1 MCREVAGAELTA
13 EVTFA
18 DYGYN
23 AGVHGFLILSITYR
37 GGTGL
42 KAELKKASVNQI
54 IKGYDIFVKGED
66 ALYVGLVL
74 KGRIKVHTEGINLEI
89 GSGHFLGICDLPDSV
104 YQVTYT
110 AVTNSA
116 IYIFEVKENMEDT
129 LDSILS
135 ANKEY
140 GALMVSAMNKYIR
153 SLGDIYQ
160 SMEEQAEKTFLRIGE
175 ICQSYHNLCK
185 QHGTEMMTIDT
196 DGKLLSDIH
205 QHAVNTEQIAYYQA
219 CAVVKPE
226 IQKAFYGSSESI
238 VRYHLAEQIAL
249 TQRLLEQCGEAAKYL
264 QGLMQPLM
272 LSPRNLFQASMKLTN
287 SLQNMDI
294 SDKESMKLFDQII
307 DQINEVEAVLFDKA
321 SVDMQIDHEA
331 MEEQYFSLLSH
342 GSAAAG
348 PSVSM
353 EEFALVEH
361 DFVAIE
367 ELDGA
372 MDQILAEAGLDAD
385 KEQEFRDL
393 IGRFE
398 NMPDKSSTSDEDRS
412 LRRGIMKIFYEMYEK
427 VFIHDFERTGET
439 PIVIDLFLR
448 YGYLSETLLSEE
460 MREELLCF
468 DRDVQNQGA
477 CQVYDMKEW
486 LTEILQGKK
495 EPSKNDFDQ
504 DYQEYLREQ
513 KKSGAI
519 SADEMKNM
527 ERDLKAKLHYEIQ
540 NMFRS
545 NQRLLSGQTA
555 IFVPFLYTEG
565 CLSSL
570 SRSYLSKDKVT
581 SCIRKLCQIDY
592 SVFYREI
599 LYVEGEWNNKKEY
612 IMEEV
617 FPDVIVMPGCGSKG
631 LMWQELSGRRRNS
644 KGRFLLPLFFEGE
657 LETVMITLFG
667 RFRWELCR
675 TMQGGAW
682 NNIQIKSLT
691 SEYSDF
697 IQFYRKNRELSDA
710 RKEKLKLQIQKSRN
724 NTREVFVLDYLNW
737 IRHESKGGMLLSKPV
752 REIMATYCP
761 FSKEIRES
769 IADQPLFKDAMAR
782 YQRENGKKQREYELK
797 FRVWEKDGIQ
807 VPEEIMETQRF
818 YQDM

>member
-1 MCREVAGAELTA
+1 M
-13 EVTFA
+13 
-18 DYGYN
+18 
-23 AGVHGFLILSITYR
+23 
-37 GGTGL
+37 

-74 KGRIKVHTEGINLEI
+74 KGRIKVHTEGVNLEI
-89 GSGHFLGICDLPDSV
+89 GSGHFLGICDLPDSF
-104 YQVTYT
+104 YHVTYT
-110 AVTNSA
+110 ATMNSA
-116 IYIFEVKENMEDT
+116 IYIFEVKENLEDT

-153 SLGDIYQ
+153 GLGEIYQ
-160 SMEEQAEKTFLRIGE
+160 SMEEQAEGTFLRIGE
-175 ICQSYHNLCK
+175 ICQTYHNLCK
-185 QHGTEMMTIDT
+185 QHGTEQMTIDT

-205 QHAVNTEQIAYYQA
+205 QHVVNTQQIAYYQA
-219 CAVVKPE
+219 CAGVKPE
-226 IQKAFYGSSESI
+226 VQKAFYGSSEAI
-238 VRYHLAEQIAL
+238 IRYHLAEQIEL
-249 TQRLLEQCGEAAKYL
+249 TRMLLEQCGEAANYL

-272 LSPRNLFQASMKLTN
+272 LSSKNLYQASMNLTN

-294 SDKESMKLFDQII
+294 NDKDSMKLLDQII
-307 DQINEVEAVLFDKA
+307 DQINGVETVLYDKA
-321 SVDMQIDHEA
+321 SVDMQIDHET
-331 MEEQYFSLLSH
+331 MEEQYFALLSH
-342 GSAAAG
+342 GSTTAG

-353 EEFALVEH
+353 EEFALVEDH
-361 DFVAIE
+361 FVAIE

-372 MDQILAEAGLDAD
+372 MDKILAEAELDVD

-393 IGRFE
+393 IRRFE
-398 NMPDKSSTSDEDRS
+398 DMPDKSSTADEDRG
-412 LRRGIMKIFYEMYEK
+412 LRRGIMKIYYDLYERVFLRDYER
-427 VFIHDFERTGET
+427 EGET
-439 PIVIDLFLR
+439 PVVIDLFLR

-460 MREELLCF
+460 MREELLSF
-468 DRDVQNQGA
+468 ERGVPNQGE

-486 LTEILQGKK
+486 LTAIIRGEK

-513 KKSGAI
+513 KKTGAI
-519 SADEMKNM
+519 SADEMKNL
-527 ERDLKAKLHYEIQ
+527 EQDLKAKFHYEIQ

-565 CLSSL
+565 CMSSL

-599 LYVEGEWNNKKEY
+599 LYTEGEWGTKKEH

-631 LMWQELSGRRRNS
+631 LMWQELSGRKRNS
-644 KGRFLLPLFFEGE
+644 KGRFLMPIFFEGE
-657 LETVMITLFG
+657 LDAVMIGLFG

-682 NNIQIKSLT
+682 NNVQIKSLT

-769 IADQPLFKDAMAR
+769 ISDQPLFKDAMAR
-782 YQRENGKKQREYELK
+782 YQRENGKKQKEYDLK
-797 FRVWEKDGIQ
+797 FRVWQKDGVE
-807 VPEEIMETQRF
+807 VPEAILETYRF
-818 YQDM
+818 YKDM

>member
-1 MCREVAGAELTA
+1 MDTTQTCTDFFTVSQGKPSGLL
-13 EVTFA
+13 F
-18 DYGYN
+18 
-23 AGVHGFLILSITYR
+23 ITYR

-74 KGRIKVHTEGINLEI
+74 KGRIKVHAEGINLEI
-89 GSGHFLGICDLPDSV
+89 GSGHFLGICDLPDAS
-104 YQVTYT
+104 YRVTYT
-110 AVTNSA
+110 ATTNSA
-116 IYIFEVKENMEDT
+116 IYIFEAKEDLQDT
-129 LDSILS
+129 LDGILS

-160 SMEEQAEKTFLRIGE
+160 SMEKQAENTFLRIGE
-175 ICQSYHNLCK
+175 LCQSYHNMCK
-185 QHGTEMMTIDT
+185 LHGTEQMVIDT
-196 DGKLLSDIH
+196 DGKLLSDTH
-205 QHAVNTEQIAYYQA
+205 QHVVDTERIAYYQA

-226 IQKAFYGSSESI
+226 VQKAFYGSSEAI
-238 VRYHLAEQIAL
+238 VRYHLAEQITL
-249 TQRLLEQCGEAAKYL
+249 IRMLLEQCTEAAKYL

-272 LSPRNLFQASMKLTN
+272 LSPKNLYQASMNLTN

-294 SDKESMKLFDQII
+294 SDKDSMKLFDQII
-307 DQINEVEAVLFDKA
+307 DQINEVEAVLYDKA
-321 SVDMQIDHEA
+321 SVDMQIDHKT

-342 GSAAAG
+342 GSTTVG
-348 PSVSM
+348 PSVGM
-353 EEFALVEH
+353 EEFALVE
-361 DFVAIE
+361 DNLVSIE
-367 ELDGA
+367 ELDHA
-372 MDQILAEAGLDAD
+372 MNKILAAAGLDAD

-393 IGRFE
+393 IQRFE
-398 NMPDKSSTSDEDRS
+398 DLPDKSSTSDDERT
-412 LRRGIMKIFYEMYEK
+412 LRRSIMKIFYDIYEK
-427 VFIHDFERTGET
+427 VFLSDFESEEDT

-460 MREELLCF
+460 MREELLSF
-468 DRDVQNQGA
+468 DRSGSNQGE

-486 LTEILQGKK
+486 LTSILKGEK

-513 KKSGAI
+513 KKTGAI
-519 SADEMKNM
+519 TADEMKNL
-527 ERDLKAKLHYEIQ
+527 EQDCKAKFHYEIQ

-565 CLSSL
+565 CMSSL
-570 SRSYLSKDKVT
+570 ARSYLSKDKVT

-599 LYVEGEWNNKKEY
+599 LYIEGEWSDKKEH

-631 LMWQELSGRRRNS
+631 LMWQELSGRKRNS
-644 KGRFLLPLFFEGE
+644 KGRFLMPIFFEGE
-657 LETVMITLFG
+657 LEAVMIALFG

-682 NNIQIKSLT
+682 NNVQIKSLT

-697 IQFYRKNRELSDA
+697 IQFYRKNRELSDT

-769 IADQPLFKDAMAR
+769 IADQPLFKEAMAR
-782 YQRENGKKQREYELK
+782 YQRENGKKQKEYDLK
-797 FRVWEKDGIQ
+797 FRVWEKDGVQ
-807 VPEEIMETQRF
+807 VPEEILETHRF
-818 YQDM
+818 YRDM

>member
-1 MCREVAGAELTA
+1 MAV
-13 EVTFA
+13 
-18 DYGYN
+18 Y
-23 AGVHGFLILSITYR
+23 SIWAAACCLRFFIAYR

-74 KGRIKVHTEGINLEI
+74 KGRIKVHAEGINLEI
-89 GSGHFLGICDLPDSV
+89 GSGHFLGICDLQDAS
-104 YQVTYT
+104 YRVTYT
-110 AVTNSA
+110 ATTNSA
-116 IYIFEVKENMEDT
+116 IYIFEAKGDLQDT
-129 LDSILS
+129 LDGILS

-153 SLGDIYQ
+153 SLGDIYK
-160 SMEEQAEKTFLRIGE
+160 SMEKQAESTFLRIGE
-175 ICQSYHNLCK
+175 ICQSYRNMCK
-185 QHGTEMMTIDT
+185 IHGTEQMVIDT
-196 DGKLLSDIH
+196 DGKLLSDAH
-205 QHAVNTEQIAYYQA
+205 QNVVDMERIQYYQA

-226 IQKAFYGSSESI
+226 VQKAFYGSSEAI
-238 VRYHLAEQIAL
+238 VRYHLSEQIAL
-249 TQRLLEQCGEAAKYL
+249 IRMLLEQCQEAAKYL

-272 LSPRNLFQASMKLTN
+272 LSPKNLYQASMNLTN

-294 SDKESMKLFDQII
+294 SDKDSMKLFDQII
-307 DQINEVEAVLFDKA
+307 DQINEVEAVLYDKA
-321 SVDMQIDHEA
+321 SVDMQIDHQA
-331 MEEQYFSLLSH
+331 MEEQYFSLLSR
-342 GSAAAG
+342 GSTDSG
-348 PSVSM
+348 PSVAM
-353 EEFALVEH
+353 EEFALVENN
-361 DFVAIE
+361 FVAIE
-367 ELDGA
+367 ELDNA
-372 MDQILAEAGLDAD
+372 MNKILAEAGLDAD

-393 IGRFE
+393 IRRFE
-398 NMPDKSSTSDEDRS
+398 DLPDKASTSDDERT
-412 LRRGIMKIFYEMYEK
+412 LRRSIMKIYYDLYEK
-427 VFIHDFERTGET
+427 VFLNDYEREGDT

-460 MREELLCF
+460 MREELLSF
-468 DRDVQNQGA
+468 DYHHPNQGE
-477 CQVYDMKEW
+477 CRVYDMKEW
-486 LTEILQGKK
+486 LTAILNGEK

-513 KKSGAI
+513 KKTGAI
-519 SADEMKNM
+519 TADEMKNM
-527 ERDLKAKLHYEIQ
+527 EQDCKAKFHYEIQ

-565 CLSSL
+565 CMSSL

-599 LYVEGEWNNKKEY
+599 LYIEGQWSDKKEH

-631 LMWQELSGRRRNS
+631 LMWQELSGRKRNS
-644 KGRFLLPLFFEGE
+644 KGRFLLPIFFEGE
-657 LETVMITLFG
+657 LDTVMIALFG

-682 NNIQIKSLT
+682 NNVQIKSLT

-697 IQFYRKNRELSDA
+697 IQFYRKNRELSDT

-761 FSKEIRES
+761 FSKEIRDS
-769 IADQPLFKDAMAR
+769 IADQPLFKEAMAR
-782 YQRENGKKQREYELK
+782 YQRENGKKQKEYDLK

-807 VPEEIMETQRF
+807 VPEAILETQRF
-818 YQDM
+818 YRDM

>member
-1 MCREVAGAELTA
+1 M
-13 EVTFA
+13 
-18 DYGYN
+18 
-23 AGVHGFLILSITYR
+23 
-37 GGTGL
+37 

-54 IKGYDIFVKGED
+54 IKGYDIFVKGDD
-66 ALYVGLVL
+66 ARYVGLVL
-74 KGRIKVHTEGINLEI
+74 KGRIKVHAEGINLEI
-89 GSGHFLGICDLPDSV
+89 GSGHFLGICDLQDAS
-104 YQVTYT
+104 YRATYT
-110 AVTNSA
+110 ATMNSA
-116 IYIFEVKENMEDT
+116 IYIFEAKSNLEDT

-160 SMEEQAEKTFLRIGE
+160 SMEEQAENTFLRIGE
-175 ICQSYHNLCK
+175 ICQSYHNMCK
-185 QHGTEMMTIDT
+185 QHGTEQMHVDT

-205 QHAVNTEQIAYYQA
+205 QYAVDTEQIAYYQA
-219 CAVVKPE
+219 CAVIKPE
-226 IQKAFYGSSESI
+226 VQKAFYGSSEVI
-238 VRYHLAEQIAL
+238 VRYHLAEQIKL
-249 TQRLLEQCGEAAKYL
+249 IRMLREQCEEAAKYL

-272 LSPRNLFQASMKLTN
+272 LSPKNLYQASMNLTN
-287 SLQNMDI
+287 SLQKMDV
-294 SDKESMKLFDQII
+294 SSKESMKLFDEII
-307 DQINEVEAVLFDKA
+307 DQINGVEAVLYDKA
-321 SVDMQIDHEA
+321 SVDMQINHEA

-342 GSAAAG
+342 GSTAAG

-353 EEFALVEH
+353 EEFALVENN
-361 DFVAIE
+361 FVAIE
-367 ELDGA
+367 ELDDA
-372 MDQILAEAGLDAD
+372 MNQILAEAELDAD

-393 IGRFE
+393 ISRFE
-398 NMPDKSSTSDEDRS
+398 NMTDKSSTSDEDRS
-412 LRRGIMKIFYEMYEK
+412 LRRGIMKIYYDMYEK
-427 VFIHDFERTGET
+427 VFLHDYEREGET
-439 PIVIDLFLR
+439 PLVIDLFLR

-460 MREELLCF
+460 MREELLSF
-468 DRDVQNQGA
+468 ERGVPNQGE

-486 LTEILQGKK
+486 LTAIIRGEK

-513 KKSGAI
+513 KKTGAI
-519 SADEMKNM
+519 SADEQKNL
-527 ERDLKAKLHYEIQ
+527 EQDSKAKMHYEIQ

-565 CLSSL
+565 CMSSL

-581 SCIRKLCQIDY
+581 ACIRKLCQIDY

-599 LYVEGEWNNKKEY
+599 LYTEGEWGTKKEH

-617 FPDVIVMPGCGSKG
+617 FPDVIVMPGCGSKA
-631 LMWQELSGRRRNS
+631 LMWQELSGRKRNS
-644 KGRFLLPLFFEGE
+644 KGRFLMPLFFEGE
-657 LETVMITLFG
+657 LDTVMIALFG

-682 NNIQIKSLT
+682 NNVQIKSLT

-697 IQFYRKNRELSDA
+697 IQFYKKNRELSDT

-782 YQRENGKKQREYELK
+782 YQRENGKKQKEYDLK
-797 FRVWEKDGIQ
+797 FRVWQKDGVE
-807 VPEEIMETQRF
+807 VPEAILETQRF
-818 YQDM
+818 YKDM

>member
-1 MCREVAGAELTA
+1 M
-13 EVTFA
+13 
-18 DYGYN
+18 
-23 AGVHGFLILSITYR
+23 
-37 GGTGL
+37 

-54 IKGYDIFVKGED
+54 IKGYDIFVKGDD

-74 KGRIKVHTEGINLEI
+74 KGRIKVHAEGVNLEV
-89 GSGHFLGICDLPDSV
+89 GSGHFLGICDLPDAS
-104 YQVTYT
+104 YGVTYT
-110 AVTNSA
+110 ATTNSA
-116 IYIFEVKENMEDT
+116 IYIFEAKEDLEDT

-153 SLGDIYQ
+153 GLGEIYQ
-160 SMEEQAEKTFLRIGE
+160 SMEKQAEDTFLRIGE
-175 ICQSYHNLCK
+175 ICLSYYNMCK
-185 QHGTEMMTIDT
+185 QHGAQQMSIDT

-205 QHAVNTEQIAYYQA
+205 QQVVNTERIAYYQA
-219 CAVVKPE
+219 CAAVKPE
-226 IQKAFYGSSESI
+226 VQKAFYGSAETI
-238 VRYHLAEQIAL
+238 IRYHLSEQIEL
-249 TQRLLEQCGEAAKYL
+249 TRMLLEQCEEAAEYL
-264 QGLMQPLM
+264 QNLMQPLM
-272 LSPRNLFQASMKLTN
+272 LSPKSLYQASMNLTS
-287 SLQNMDI
+287 SLQNMDV

-307 DQINEVEAVLFDKA
+307 DQINGVEAVLYDKA
-321 SVDMQIDHEA
+321 SVDIQIDHEA
-331 MEEQYFSLLSH
+331 MEEQYFSLLSR
-342 GSAAAG
+342 GNTASG

-353 EEFALVEH
+353 EEFALVENN
-361 DFVAIE
+361 FVAIE
-367 ELDGA
+367 ELDDA
-372 MDQILAEAGLDAD
+372 MNQILAEAELDAD

-393 IGRFE
+393 ISRFE

-412 LRRGIMKIFYEMYEK
+412 LRRGIMKIFYDVYEK
-427 VFIHDFERTGET
+427 VFIHDYEREGET
-439 PIVIDLFLR
+439 PLVIDMFLR

-460 MREELLCF
+460 LREELLSF
-468 DRDVQNQGA
+468 ERGVPNQGE

-486 LTEILQGKK
+486 LTAIIRGEK

-504 DYQEYLREQ
+504 DYQEHLREQ
-513 KKSGAI
+513 KKTGAI
-519 SADEMKNM
+519 SADEM
-527 ERDLKAKLHYEIQ
+527 EDLSQDTKAKMHYEIQ

-565 CLSSL
+565 CMSSL
-570 SRSYLSKDKVT
+570 ARSYLSKDKVT
-581 SCIRKLCQIDY
+581 ACIRKLCQIDY
-592 SVFYREI
+592 SVFYREM
-599 LYVEGEWNNKKEY
+599 LYTEGDWSDKKEHV
-612 IMEEV
+612 MEEV

-631 LMWQELSGRRRNS
+631 LMWQELSSRKRNS
-644 KGRFLLPLFFEGE
+644 KGRFLMPIFFEGE
-657 LETVMITLFG
+657 LDAVMITLFG

-682 NNIQIKSLT
+682 NNVQIKSLT

-697 IQFYRKNRELSDA
+697 IQFYKKNRELSDT

-782 YQRENGKKQREYELK
+782 YQRENGKKQKEYDLK
-797 FRVWEKDGIQ
+797 FRVWQKDDIEI
-807 VPEEIMETQRF
+807 PEAILNTRR
-818 YQDM
+818 YYKDM

>member
-1 MCREVAGAELTA
+1 M
-13 EVTFA
+13 
-18 DYGYN
+18 
-23 AGVHGFLILSITYR
+23 
-37 GGTGL
+37 

-54 IKGYDIFVKGED
+54 IKGYDIFIKGED

-74 KGRIKVHTEGINLEI
+74 KGRIKVHAEGVNLEI
-89 GSGHFLGICDLPDSV
+89 GSGHFLGICDLPDTS

-110 AVTNSA
+110 ATMNSA
-116 IYIFEVKENMEDT
+116 IYIFEAKDNLEDT

-153 SLGDIYQ
+153 GLGEIYQ
-160 SMEEQAEKTFLRIGE
+160 SMEEQAENTFLRIGE
-175 ICQSYHNLCK
+175 ICQSYHNMCK
-185 QHGTEMMTIDT
+185 QHGTQQMTIDT

-205 QHAVNTEQIAYYQA
+205 QHVVNAGQIAYYQA
-219 CAVVKPE
+219 CAMVKPE
-226 IQKAFYGSSESI
+226 VQKAFYGSSEMI
-238 VRYHLAEQIAL
+238 VRYHLSEQIEL
-249 TQRLLEQCGEAAKYL
+249 TRILLEQCEEAAKYL

-272 LSPRNLFQASMKLTN
+272 LSPRNLYQASMNLTS
-287 SLQNMDI
+287 SLQHMDV
-294 SDKESMKLFDQII
+294 SDKDSMKLVDQII
-307 DQINEVEAVLFDKA
+307 DQINGVEAVLFDKA
-321 SVDMQIDHEA
+321 SVDMQIDHEV

-342 GSAAAG
+342 GNAAAG

-353 EEFALVEH
+353 EEFALVE
-361 DFVAIE
+361 DNFVAIE

-372 MDQILAEAGLDAD
+372 MDQILAEAELDAD

-393 IGRFE
+393 ISRFE

-412 LRRGIMKIFYEMYEK
+412 LRRGIMKIYYDLYEK
-427 VFIHDFERTGET
+427 VFLHDYEREGET
-439 PIVIDLFLR
+439 PLVIDLFLR

-460 MREELLCF
+460 MREELLSF
-468 DRDVQNQGA
+468 ERGVPNQGE

-486 LTEILQGKK
+486 LTAIICGEK

-513 KKSGAI
+513 KKTGAI
-519 SADEMKNM
+519 SADEMENLKQ
-527 ERDLKAKLHYEIQ
+527 DSKAKMHYEIQ

-565 CLSSL
+565 CMSSL
-570 SRSYLSKDKVT
+570 ARSYLSKDKVT
-581 SCIRKLCQIDY
+581 ACIRKLCQIDY
-592 SVFYREI
+592 SVFYREM
-599 LYVEGEWNNKKEY
+599 LYTEGEWSDKKEHV
-612 IMEEV
+612 MEEV

-631 LMWQELSGRRRNS
+631 LMWQELSGRKRNS
-644 KGRFLLPLFFEGE
+644 KGRFLMPLFFEGE
-657 LETVMITLFG
+657 LDAVMIALFG

-682 NNIQIKSLT
+682 NNVQIKSLT

-697 IQFYRKNRELSDA
+697 IQFYKKNRELSDA

-782 YQRENGKKQREYELK
+782 YQRENGKKQKEYDLK
-797 FRVWEKDGIQ
+797 FRVWQKDGVE
-807 VPEEIMETQRF
+807 VPEAILRTQRF
-818 YQDM
+818 YKDM

>member
-1 MCREVAGAELTA
+1 M
-13 EVTFA
+13 
-18 DYGYN
+18 
-23 AGVHGFLILSITYR
+23 
-37 GGTGL
+37 

-54 IKGYDIFVKGED
+54 IKGYDIFVKGDD

-74 KGRIKVHTEGINLEI
+74 KGRVKVHAEGVNLEI
-89 GSGHFLGICDLPDSV
+89 GSGHFLGICDLQDAS
-104 YQVTYT
+104 YCVTYT
-110 AVTNSA
+110 ATTNSA
-116 IYIFEVKENMEDT
+116 IYIFEAKENLEDT

-153 SLGDIYQ
+153 GLGEIYQ
-160 SMEEQAEKTFLRIGE
+160 SMEEQAENTFLRIGE
-175 ICQSYHNLCK
+175 ICQSYHNMCK
-185 QHGTEMMTIDT
+185 QHGTQQMTIDT

-226 IQKAFYGSSESI
+226 VQKAFYGSSEAI
-238 VRYHLAEQIAL
+238 IRYHLSEQIEL
-249 TQRLLEQCGEAAKYL
+249 TRMLLEQCEEAAKYL

-272 LSPRNLFQASMKLTN
+272 LSSKNLYQASMNLTS

-294 SDKESMKLFDQII
+294 SDKDSMKLVDQII
-307 DQINEVEAVLFDKA
+307 DQINGVEAVLYDKA
-321 SVDMQIDHEA
+321 SVDMQIDHET
-331 MEEQYFSLLSH
+331 MEEQYFSLMSR
-342 GSAAAG
+342 GNATAG

-353 EEFALVEH
+353 EEFALVE
-361 DFVAIE
+361 DNFVSIE

-372 MDQILAEAGLDAD
+372 MNQILAEAELDAD

-393 IGRFE
+393 IRRFE
-398 NMPDKSSTSDEDRS
+398 DMPDKSSTADEDRS
-412 LRRGIMKIFYEMYEK
+412 LRRGIMKIYYDVYERVFLRDYER
-427 VFIHDFERTGET
+427 EGET
-439 PIVIDLFLR
+439 PLIIDLFLR

-460 MREELLCF
+460 MREELLSF
-468 DRDVQNQGA
+468 ERGVPNQGE

-486 LTEILQGKK
+486 LTAIIRGEK

-513 KKSGAI
+513 KKTGAI
-519 SADEMKNM
+519 SADEMKNL
-527 ERDLKAKLHYEIQ
+527 EQDLKAKMHYEIQ

-565 CLSSL
+565 CMSSL
-570 SRSYLSKDKVT
+570 ARSYLSKDKVT
-581 SCIRKLCQIDY
+581 ACIRKLCQIDY

-599 LYVEGEWNNKKEY
+599 LYTEGEWGTKKEH
-612 IMEEV
+612 IMENV

-631 LMWQELSGRRRNS
+631 LMWQELSGRKRNS
-644 KGRFLLPLFFEGE
+644 KGRFLMPIFFEGE
-657 LETVMITLFG
+657 LDAVMIALFG

-682 NNIQIKSLT
+682 NNVQIKSLT

-697 IQFYRKNRELSDA
+697 IQFYRKNRELSDT

-782 YQRENGKKQREYELK
+782 YQRENGKKQKEYDLK
-797 FRVWEKDGIQ
+797 FRVWQKDGIE
-807 VPEEIMETQRF
+807 VPEAILETQRF
-818 YQDM
+818 YKDM

>member
-1 MCREVAGAELTA
+1 M
-13 EVTFA
+13 
-18 DYGYN
+18 
-23 AGVHGFLILSITYR
+23 
-37 GGTGL
+37 

-54 IKGYDIFVKGED
+54 IKGYDIFVKGDD

-74 KGRIKVHTEGINLEI
+74 KGRIKVHAEGVNLEI
-89 GSGHFLGICDLPDSV
+89 GSGHFLGICDLPDAS
-104 YQVTYT
+104 YRVTYT
-110 AVTNSA
+110 ATTNSA
-116 IYIFEVKENMEDT
+116 IYIFEAKENLEDT

-153 SLGDIYQ
+153 GLGEIYH
-160 SMEEQAEKTFLRIGE
+160 SMEEQSENTFLRIGE
-175 ICQSYHNLCK
+175 ICQIYHNMCK
-185 QHGTEMMTIDT
+185 QHGTQQMAIDT
-196 DGKLLSDIH
+196 DGKLLSDVH
-205 QHAVNTEQIAYYQA
+205 QHAVNTERIAYYQA

-226 IQKAFYGSSESI
+226 VQKAFYGSSEVI
-238 VRYHLAEQIAL
+238 IRYHLAEQIEL
-249 TQRLLEQCGEAAKYL
+249 TRMLLEQCEEAAKYL

-272 LSPRNLFQASMKLTN
+272 LSSKNLYQASMNLTS

-294 SDKESMKLFDQII
+294 SDKDSMKLVDQII
-307 DQINEVEAVLFDKA
+307 DQINGVEAVLFDKA

-342 GSAAAG
+342 GNAASG

-353 EEFALVEH
+353 EEFALVE
-361 DFVAIE
+361 DNFVAIE

-372 MDQILAEAGLDAD
+372 LNQILAEAELDAD

-393 IGRFE
+393 ISRFE

-412 LRRGIMKIFYEMYEK
+412 LRRGIMKIYYDLYEK
-427 VFIHDFERTGET
+427 VFLHDYEREGET
-439 PIVIDLFLR
+439 PLVIDLFLR

-460 MREELLCF
+460 MREELLSF
-468 DRDVQNQGA
+468 ERGVPNQGE

-486 LTEILQGKK
+486 LTAIIRGDK

-513 KKSGAI
+513 KKTGAI

-527 ERDLKAKLHYEIQ
+527 EQDSKAKMHYEIQ

-565 CLSSL
+565 CMSSL
-570 SRSYLSKDKVT
+570 VRSYLSKDKVT
-581 SCIRKLCQIDY
+581 ACIRKLCQIDY
-592 SVFYREI
+592 SVFYREM
-599 LYVEGEWNNKKEY
+599 LYTEGEWSDKKEHV
-612 IMEEV
+612 MEEV

-631 LMWQELSGRRRNS
+631 LMWQELSGRKRNS
-644 KGRFLLPLFFEGE
+644 KGRFLMPLFFEGE
-657 LETVMITLFG
+657 LDAVMIALFG

-682 NNIQIKSLT
+682 NNVQIKSLT

-697 IQFYRKNRELSDA
+697 IQFYKKNRELSDT

-782 YQRENGKKQREYELK
+782 YQRENGKKQKEYDLK
-797 FRVWEKDGIQ
+797 FRVWQKDGIE
-807 VPEEIMETQRF
+807 VPEAILETQRF
-818 YQDM
+818 YKDM

>member
-1 MCREVAGAELTA
+1 M
-13 EVTFA
+13 
-18 DYGYN
+18 
-23 AGVHGFLILSITYR
+23 
-37 GGTGL
+37 

-54 IKGYDIFVKGED
+54 IKGYDIFVKGDD

-74 KGRIKVHTEGINLEI
+74 KGRIKVHAEGVNLEI
-89 GSGHFLGICDLPDSV
+89 GSGHFLGICDLPDAS
-104 YQVTYT
+104 YRVTYT
-110 AVTNSA
+110 ATTNSA
-116 IYIFEVKENMEDT
+116 IYIFEAKENLEDT

-153 SLGDIYQ
+153 GLGEIYH
-160 SMEEQAEKTFLRIGE
+160 SMEEQSENTFLRIGE
-175 ICQSYHNLCK
+175 VCQIYHNMCK
-185 QHGTEMMTIDT
+185 QHGTQQMAIDT
-196 DGKLLSDIH
+196 DGKLLSDVH
-205 QHAVNTEQIAYYQA
+205 QHAVNTERIAYYQA

-226 IQKAFYGSSESI
+226 VQKAFYGSSEAI
-238 VRYHLAEQIAL
+238 IRYHLAEQIEL
-249 TQRLLEQCGEAAKYL
+249 TRILLEQCEEAAKYL

-272 LSPRNLFQASMKLTN
+272 LSSKNLYQASMNLTS

-294 SDKESMKLFDQII
+294 SDKESMKLVDQII
-307 DQINEVEAVLFDKA
+307 DQINGVEAVLFDKA
-321 SVDMQIDHEA
+321 SVDMQIDHET
-331 MEEQYFSLLSH
+331 MEEQYFSLLNH
-342 GSAAAG
+342 GNATSG

-353 EEFALVEH
+353 EEFALVE
-361 DFVAIE
+361 DNFVAIE

-372 MDQILAEAGLDAD
+372 LDQILAEAELDAD

-393 IGRFE
+393 ISRFE

-412 LRRGIMKIFYEMYEK
+412 LRRGIMKIYYDLYEK
-427 VFIHDFERTGET
+427 VFLHDYEREGET
-439 PIVIDLFLR
+439 PLIIDLFLR
-448 YGYLSETLLSEE
+448 FGYLSETLLSEE
-460 MREELLCF
+460 MREELLSF
-468 DRDVQNQGA
+468 ERGVPNQGE

-486 LTEILQGKK
+486 LTAIIRGDK

-513 KKSGAI
+513 KKTGAI
-519 SADEMKNM
+519 SADEMKNL
-527 ERDLKAKLHYEIQ
+527 EQDSKAKMHYEIQ

-565 CLSSL
+565 CMSSL
-570 SRSYLSKDKVT
+570 VRSYLSKDKVT
-581 SCIRKLCQIDY
+581 ACIRKLCQIDY
-592 SVFYREI
+592 SVFYREM
-599 LYVEGEWNNKKEY
+599 LYTEGEWSDKKEHV
-612 IMEEV
+612 MEEV

-631 LMWQELSGRRRNS
+631 LMWQELSGRKRNS
-644 KGRFLLPLFFEGE
+644 KGRFLMPLFLEGE
-657 LETVMITLFG
+657 LDAVMIALFG

-682 NNIQIKSLT
+682 NNVQIKSLT

-697 IQFYRKNRELSDA
+697 IQFYKKNRELSDT

-782 YQRENGKKQREYELK
+782 YHRENGKKQKEYDLK
-797 FRVWEKDGIQ
+797 VRVWQKDGIE
-807 VPEEIMETQRF
+807 VPEAIMATQRF
-818 YQDM
+818 YKDM

>member
-1 MCREVAGAELTA
+1 M
-13 EVTFA
+13 
-18 DYGYN
+18 
-23 AGVHGFLILSITYR
+23 
-37 GGTGL
+37 

-54 IKGYDIFVKGED
+54 IKGYDIFIKGED

-74 KGRIKVHTEGINLEI
+74 KGRIKVHAEGVNLEI
-89 GSGHFLGICDLPDSV
+89 GSGHFLGICDLPDTS

-110 AVTNSA
+110 ATMNSA
-116 IYIFEVKENMEDT
+116 IYIFEAKDNLEDT

-153 SLGDIYQ
+153 GLGEIYQ
-160 SMEEQAEKTFLRIGE
+160 SMEEQAENTFLRIGE
-175 ICQSYHNLCK
+175 ICQSYHNMCK
-185 QHGTEMMTIDT
+185 QHGTQQMTIDT

-205 QHAVNTEQIAYYQA
+205 QHVVNAGQIAYYQA
-219 CAVVKPE
+219 CAMVKPE
-226 IQKAFYGSSESI
+226 VQKAFYGSSEMI
-238 VRYHLAEQIAL
+238 VRYHLSEQIEL
-249 TQRLLEQCGEAAKYL
+249 TRILLEQCEEAAKYL

-272 LSPRNLFQASMKLTN
+272 LSPRNLYQASMNLTS
-287 SLQNMDI
+287 SLQHMDV
-294 SDKESMKLFDQII
+294 SDKDSMKLVDQII
-307 DQINEVEAVLFDKA
+307 DQINGVEAVLFDKA
-321 SVDMQIDHEA
+321 SVDMQIDHEV

-342 GSAAAG
+342 GNAAAG

-353 EEFALVEH
+353 EEFALVE
-361 DFVAIE
+361 DNFVAIE

-372 MDQILAEAGLDAD
+372 MDQILAEAELDAD

-393 IGRFE
+393 ISRFE

-412 LRRGIMKIFYEMYEK
+412 LRRGIMKIYYDLYEK
-427 VFIHDFERTGET
+427 VFLHDYEREGET
-439 PIVIDLFLR
+439 PLVIDLFLR

-460 MREELLCF
+460 MREEMLSF
-468 DRDVQNQGA
+468 ERGVPNQGE

-486 LTEILQGKK
+486 LTAIICGEK

-513 KKSGAI
+513 KKTGAI
-519 SADEMKNM
+519 SADEMENLKQ
-527 ERDLKAKLHYEIQ
+527 DSKAKMHYEIQ

-565 CLSSL
+565 CMSSL
-570 SRSYLSKDKVT
+570 ARSYLSKDKVT
-581 SCIRKLCQIDY
+581 ACIRKLCQIDY
-592 SVFYREI
+592 SVFYREM
-599 LYVEGEWNNKKEY
+599 LYTEGEWSDKKEHV
-612 IMEEV
+612 MEEV

-631 LMWQELSGRRRNS
+631 LMWQELSGRKRNS
-644 KGRFLLPLFFEGE
+644 KGRFLMPLFFEGE
-657 LETVMITLFG
+657 LDTVMIALFG

-682 NNIQIKSLT
+682 NNVQIKSLT

-697 IQFYRKNRELSDA
+697 IQFYKKNRELSDA

-782 YQRENGKKQREYELK
+782 YQRENGKKQKEYDLK
-797 FRVWEKDGIQ
+797 FRVWQKDGVE
-807 VPEEIMETQRF
+807 VPEAILRTQRF
-818 YQDM
+818 YKDM

>member
-1 MCREVAGAELTA
+1 M
-13 EVTFA
+13 
-18 DYGYN
+18 
-23 AGVHGFLILSITYR
+23 
-37 GGTGL
+37 

-54 IKGYDIFVKGED
+54 IKGYDIFIKGED

-74 KGRIKVHTEGINLEI
+74 KGRIKVHAEGVNLEI
-89 GSGHFLGICDLPDSV
+89 GSGHFLGICDLPDTS

-110 AVTNSA
+110 ATMNSA
-116 IYIFEVKENMEDT
+116 IYIFEAKDNLEDT

-153 SLGDIYQ
+153 GLGEIYQ
-160 SMEEQAEKTFLRIGE
+160 SMEEQAENTFLRIGE
-175 ICQSYHNLCK
+175 ICQSYHNMCK
-185 QHGTEMMTIDT
+185 QHGTQQMTIDT

-205 QHAVNTEQIAYYQA
+205 QHVVNAGQIAYYQA
-219 CAVVKPE
+219 CAMVKPE
-226 IQKAFYGSSESI
+226 VQKAFYGSSEMI
-238 VRYHLAEQIAL
+238 VRYHLSEQIEL
-249 TQRLLEQCGEAAKYL
+249 TRILLEQCEEAAKYL

-272 LSPRNLFQASMKLTN
+272 LSPRNLYQASMNLTS
-287 SLQNMDI
+287 SLQHMDV
-294 SDKESMKLFDQII
+294 SDKDSMKLVDQII
-307 DQINEVEAVLFDKA
+307 DQINGVEAVLFDKA
-321 SVDMQIDHEA
+321 SVDMQIDHEV

-342 GSAAAG
+342 GNAAAG

-353 EEFALVEH
+353 EEFALVE
-361 DFVAIE
+361 DNFVAIE

-372 MDQILAEAGLDAD
+372 MDQILAEAELDAD

-393 IGRFE
+393 ISRFE

-412 LRRGIMKIFYEMYEK
+412 LRRGIMKIYYDLYEK
-427 VFIHDFERTGET
+427 VFLHDYEREGET
-439 PIVIDLFLR
+439 PLVIDLFLR

-460 MREELLCF
+460 MREEMLSF
-468 DRDVQNQGA
+468 ERGVPNQGE

-486 LTEILQGKK
+486 LTAIICGEK

-513 KKSGAI
+513 KKTGAI
-519 SADEMKNM
+519 SADEMENLKQ
-527 ERDLKAKLHYEIQ
+527 DSKAKMHYEIQ

-565 CLSSL
+565 CMSSL
-570 SRSYLSKDKVT
+570 ARSYLSKDKVT
-581 SCIRKLCQIDY
+581 ACIRKLCQIDY
-592 SVFYREI
+592 SVFYREM
-599 LYVEGEWNNKKEY
+599 LYTEGEWSDKKEHV
-612 IMEEV
+612 MEEV

-631 LMWQELSGRRRNS
+631 LMWQELSGRKRNS
-644 KGRFLLPLFFEGE
+644 KGRFLMPLFFEGE
-657 LETVMITLFG
+657 LDAVMIALFG

-682 NNIQIKSLT
+682 NNVQIKSLT

-697 IQFYRKNRELSDA
+697 IQFYKKNRELSDS

-782 YQRENGKKQREYELK
+782 YQRENGKKQKEYDLK
-797 FRVWEKDGIQ
+797 FRVWQKDGVE
-807 VPEEIMETQRF
+807 VPEAILRTQRF
-818 YQDM
+818 YKDM

>member
-1 MCREVAGAELTA
+1 M
-13 EVTFA
+13 
-18 DYGYN
+18 
-23 AGVHGFLILSITYR
+23 
-37 GGTGL
+37 

-54 IKGYDIFVKGED
+54 IKGYDIFVKGDD

-74 KGRIKVHTEGINLEI
+74 KGRIKVHAEGVNLEI
-89 GSGHFLGICDLPDSV
+89 GSGHFLGICDLPDAS
-104 YQVTYT
+104 YRVTYT
-110 AVTNSA
+110 ATTNSA
-116 IYIFEVKENMEDT
+116 IYIFEAKENLEDT

-153 SLGDIYQ
+153 GLGEIYH
-160 SMEEQAEKTFLRIGE
+160 SMEEQSENTFLRIGE
-175 ICQSYHNLCK
+175 ICQIYHNMCK
-185 QHGTEMMTIDT
+185 QHGTQQMAIDT
-196 DGKLLSDIH
+196 DGKLLSDVH
-205 QHAVNTEQIAYYQA
+205 QHAVNTERIAYYQA

-226 IQKAFYGSSESI
+226 VQKAFYGSSEVI
-238 VRYHLAEQIAL
+238 IRYHLAEQIEL
-249 TQRLLEQCGEAAKYL
+249 TRMLLEQCEEAAKYL

-272 LSPRNLFQASMKLTN
+272 LSSKNLYQASMNLTS

-294 SDKESMKLFDQII
+294 SDKDSMKLVDQII
-307 DQINEVEAVLFDKA
+307 DQINGVEAVLFDKA

-342 GSAAAG
+342 GNAASG

-353 EEFALVEH
+353 EEFALVE
-361 DFVAIE
+361 DNFVAIE

-372 MDQILAEAGLDAD
+372 LNQILAEAELDAD

-393 IGRFE
+393 ISRFE
-398 NMPDKSSTSDEDRS
+398 NMPDKSSTLDEDRS
-412 LRRGIMKIFYEMYEK
+412 LRRGIMKIYYDLYEK
-427 VFIHDFERTGET
+427 VFLHDYEREGET
-439 PIVIDLFLR
+439 PLVIDLFLR

-460 MREELLCF
+460 MREELLSF
-468 DRDVQNQGA
+468 ERGVPNQGE

-486 LTEILQGKK
+486 LTAIIRGDK

-513 KKSGAI
+513 KKTGAI

-527 ERDLKAKLHYEIQ
+527 EQDSKAKMHYEIQ

-565 CLSSL
+565 CMSSL
-570 SRSYLSKDKVT
+570 VRSYLSKDKVT
-581 SCIRKLCQIDY
+581 ACIRKLCQIDY
-592 SVFYREI
+592 SVFYREM
-599 LYVEGEWNNKKEY
+599 LYTEGEWSDKKEHV
-612 IMEEV
+612 MEEV

-631 LMWQELSGRRRNS
+631 LMWQELSGRKRNS
-644 KGRFLLPLFFEGE
+644 KGRFLMPLFFEGE
-657 LETVMITLFG
+657 LDAVMIALFG

-682 NNIQIKSLT
+682 NNVQIKSLT

-697 IQFYRKNRELSDA
+697 IQFYKKNRELSDT

-782 YQRENGKKQREYELK
+782 YQRENGKKQKEYDLK
-797 FRVWEKDGIQ
+797 FRVWQKDGIE
-807 VPEEIMETQRF
+807 VPEAILETQRF
-818 YQDM
+818 YKDM

>member
-1 MCREVAGAELTA
+1 M
-13 EVTFA
+13 
-18 DYGYN
+18 
-23 AGVHGFLILSITYR
+23 
-37 GGTGL
+37 

-74 KGRIKVHTEGINLEI
+74 KGRIKVHAEGINLEI
-89 GSGHFLGICDLPDSV
+89 GSGHFLGICDLPDAS
-104 YQVTYT
+104 YRVTYT
-110 AVTNSA
+110 ATTNSA
-116 IYIFEVKENMEDT
+116 IYIFEAKEDLQDT
-129 LDSILS
+129 LDGILS

-153 SLGDIYQ
+153 SLGDVYQ
-160 SMEEQAEKTFLRIGE
+160 SMEKQAENTFLRIGE
-175 ICQSYHNLCK
+175 LCQSYHNMCK
-185 QHGTEMMTIDT
+185 LHGTEQMVIDT
-196 DGKLLSDIH
+196 DGKLLSDTH
-205 QHAVNTEQIAYYQA
+205 QHVVDTERIAYYQA

-226 IQKAFYGSSESI
+226 VQKAFYGSSEAI

-249 TQRLLEQCGEAAKYL
+249 IRMLLEQCTEAAKYL

-272 LSPRNLFQASMKLTN
+272 LSPKNLYQASMNLTN

-294 SDKESMKLFDQII
+294 SDKDSMKLFDQII
-307 DQINEVEAVLFDKA
+307 DQINEVEAVLYDKA
-321 SVDMQIDHEA
+321 SVDMQIDHKT

-342 GSAAAG
+342 GSTTVG
-348 PSVSM
+348 PSVGM
-353 EEFALVEH
+353 EEFALVE
-361 DFVAIE
+361 DNLVSIE
-367 ELDGA
+367 ELDHA
-372 MDQILAEAGLDAD
+372 MNKILAAAGLDAD

-393 IGRFE
+393 IQRFE
-398 NMPDKSSTSDEDRS
+398 DLPDKSSTSDDERT
-412 LRRGIMKIFYEMYEK
+412 LRRSIMKLFYDIYEK
-427 VFIHDFERTGET
+427 VFLSDYESEEDT

-460 MREELLCF
+460 MREELLSF
-468 DRDVQNQGA
+468 DRSGTNQGE

-486 LTEILQGKK
+486 LTSILKGEK

-513 KKSGAI
+513 KKTGAI
-519 SADEMKNM
+519 TADEMKNL
-527 ERDLKAKLHYEIQ
+527 EQDCKAKFHYEIQ

-565 CLSSL
+565 CMSSL
-570 SRSYLSKDKVT
+570 ARSYLSKDKVT

-599 LYVEGEWNNKKEY
+599 LYIEGEWSDKKEH

-631 LMWQELSGRRRNS
+631 LMWQELSGRKRNS
-644 KGRFLLPLFFEGE
+644 KGRFLMPIFFEGE
-657 LETVMITLFG
+657 LEAVMIALFG

-682 NNIQIKSLT
+682 NNVQIKSLT

-697 IQFYRKNRELSDA
+697 IQFYRKNRELSDT

-769 IADQPLFKDAMAR
+769 IADQPLFKEAMAR
-782 YQRENGKKQREYELK
+782 YQRENGKKQKEYDLK
-797 FRVWEKDGIQ
+797 FRVWEKDGVQ
-807 VPEEIMETQRF
+807 VPEEILETHRF
-818 YQDM
+818 YRDM

>member
-1 MCREVAGAELTA
+1 MIYASLGEEHINIKCTQIFHSKQQCL
-13 EVTFA
+13 
-18 DYGYN
+18 
-23 AGVHGFLILSITYR
+23 LSITYR

-74 KGRIKVHTEGINLEI
+74 KGRIKVHAEGINLEI
-89 GSGHFLGICDLPDSV
+89 GSGHFLGICDLQDAS
-104 YQVTYT
+104 YRATYT
-110 AVTNSA
+110 ATMNSA
-116 IYIFEVKENMEDT
+116 IYIFEVKGNLEDT

-175 ICQSYHNLCK
+175 ICQSYHNMCK
-185 QHGTEMMTIDT
+185 QHGTEQMLVDT

-219 CAVVKPE
+219 CAVIKPE
-226 IQKAFYGSSESI
+226 VQKAFYGSSEVI
-238 VRYHLAEQIAL
+238 VRYHLAEQI
-249 TQRLLEQCGEAAKYL
+249 RLIRMLREQCEEAAKYL

-272 LSPRNLFQASMKLTN
+272 LSPKNLYQASMNLTN
-287 SLQNMDI
+287 SLQKMDV
-294 SDKESMKLFDQII
+294 SSKESMKLFDEII
-307 DQINEVEAVLFDKA
+307 DQINEVEAVLYDKA
-321 SVDMQIDHEA
+321 SVDMHIDHEA

-342 GSAAAG
+342 GSTPAG
-348 PSVSM
+348 PSISM
-353 EEFALVEH
+353 EEFALVE
-361 DFVAIE
+361 DNYVAIE
-367 ELDGA
+367 ELDDA
-372 MDQILAEAGLDAD
+372 MNKILAEAGLDAD

-393 IGRFE
+393 ISQFE
-398 NMPDKSSTSDEDRS
+398 NLADKSSTSDEERT
-412 LRRGIMKIFYEMYEK
+412 LRRGIMKIYYDIYEK
-427 VFIHDFERTGET
+427 VFLHDYEREGET
-439 PIVIDLFLR
+439 PLVIDLFLR
-448 YGYLSETLLSEE
+448 YGYLSESLLSEE
-460 MREELLCF
+460 MREELLSF
-468 DRDVQNQGA
+468 DRDASTQGK
-477 CQVYDMKEW
+477 CRVYDMKEW
-486 LTEILQGKK
+486 LTAILEGEK

-513 KKSGAI
+513 KKTGAI
-519 SADEMKNM
+519 SADEMKNL
-527 ERDLKAKLHYEIQ
+527 EQDLKAKMHYEIQ

-565 CLSSL
+565 CMSSL
-570 SRSYLSKDKVT
+570 SRSYLSKDKIT

-599 LYVEGEWNNKKEY
+599 LYTEGEWSNKKEH

-617 FPDVIVMPGCGSKG
+617 LPDVIVMPGCGSKG
-631 LMWQELSGRRRNS
+631 LMWQELSGRKRNS
-644 KGRFLLPLFFEGE
+644 KGRFLMPIFFEGE
-657 LETVMITLFG
+657 LDTVMIALFG

-682 NNIQIKSLT
+682 NNVQIKSLT

-769 IADQPLFKDAMAR
+769 ISDQPLFKDAMAR
-782 YQRENGKKQREYELK
+782 YQRENGKKQKEYDLK
-797 FRVWEKDGIQ
+797 FRVWEKDGVK
-807 VPEEIMETQRF
+807 VPEEIQETQRF
-818 YQDM
+818 YKDM

>member
-1 MCREVAGAELTA
+1 M
-13 EVTFA
+13 
-18 DYGYN
+18 
-23 AGVHGFLILSITYR
+23 
-37 GGTGL
+37 

-66 ALYVGLVL
+66 AVYVGLVL
-74 KGRIKVHTEGINLEI
+74 KGRIKVHAEGVNLEI
-89 GSGHFLGICDLPDSV
+89 GSGHFLGICDLPDSF
-104 YQVTYT
+104 YHVTYT
-110 AVTNSA
+110 AITNSA
-116 IYIFEVKENMEDT
+116 IYIFEVKENLEDT

-153 SLGDIYQ
+153 GLGETYQ
-160 SMEEQAEKTFLRIGE
+160 SMEEQAESTFLRIGE
-175 ICQSYHNLCK
+175 ICQTYHNLCK
-185 QHGTEMMTIDT
+185 QHGTEQMTIDT

-205 QHAVNTEQIAYYQA
+205 QHVVNTQQIAYYQA

-226 IQKAFYGSSESI
+226 VQKAFYGSSEVI
-238 VRYHLAEQIAL
+238 IRYHLAEQIAL
-249 TQRLLEQCGEAAKYL
+249 TRMLLEQCGEAANYL

-272 LSPRNLFQASMKLTN
+272 LSSKNLYQASMNLTN

-294 SDKESMKLFDQII
+294 SDKESMKLLDQII
-307 DQINEVEAVLFDKA
+307 DQINGVETVLYDKA
-321 SVDMQIDHEA
+321 SVDMQIDHET
-331 MEEQYFSLLSH
+331 MEEQYFALLSH
-342 GSAAAG
+342 GSTTAG

-353 EEFALVEH
+353 EEFALVENN
-361 DFVAIE
+361 FVAIE

-372 MDQILAEAGLDAD
+372 MNKILAEAELDPD

-393 IGRFE
+393 ISRFE
-398 NMPDKSSTSDEDRS
+398 NMPDKASTADEDRA
-412 LRRGIMKIFYEMYEK
+412 LRRGIMKIYYDLYERVFLRDYER
-427 VFIHDFERTGET
+427 EEET

-460 MREELLCF
+460 MREELLSF
-468 DRDVQNQGA
+468 DRGVPNQGE

-486 LTEILQGKK
+486 LTAIIRGEK

-513 KKSGAI
+513 KKTGAI
-519 SADEMKNM
+519 SADEMKNL
-527 ERDLKAKLHYEIQ
+527 EQDLKAKFHYEIQ

-565 CLSSL
+565 CMSSL

-599 LYVEGEWNNKKEY
+599 LYTEGEWGTKKEH

-631 LMWQELSGRRRNS
+631 LMWQELSGRKRNS
-644 KGRFLLPLFFEGE
+644 KGRFLMPIFFEGE
-657 LETVMITLFG
+657 LDTVMIALFG

-682 NNIQIKSLT
+682 NNVQIKSLT

-769 IADQPLFKDAMAR
+769 ISDQPLFKDAMAR
-782 YQRENGKKQREYELK
+782 YQRENGKKQKEYDLK
-797 FRVWEKDGIQ
+797 FRVWQKDGVE
-807 VPEEIMETQRF
+807 VPEAILETQKF
-818 YQDM
+818 YKDM

>member
-1 MCREVAGAELTA
+1 M
-13 EVTFA
+13 
-18 DYGYN
+18 
-23 AGVHGFLILSITYR
+23 
-37 GGTGL
+37 

-74 KGRIKVHTEGINLEI
+74 KGRIKVHTEGVNLEI
-89 GSGHFLGICDLPDSV
+89 GSGHFLGICDLPDSF
-104 YQVTYT
+104 YHVTYT
-110 AVTNSA
+110 ATMNSA
-116 IYIFEVKENMEDT
+116 IYIFEVKENLEDT

-153 SLGDIYQ
+153 GLGEIYQ
-160 SMEEQAEKTFLRIGE
+160 SMEEQAEGTFLRIGE
-175 ICQSYHNLCK
+175 ICQTYHNLCK
-185 QHGTEMMTIDT
+185 QHGTEQMTIDT

-205 QHAVNTEQIAYYQA
+205 QHVVNTQQIAYYQA
-219 CAVVKPE
+219 CAGVKPE
-226 IQKAFYGSSESI
+226 VQKAFYGSSEAI
-238 VRYHLAEQIAL
+238 IRYHLAEQIEL
-249 TQRLLEQCGEAAKYL
+249 TRMLLEQCGEAANYL

-272 LSPRNLFQASMKLTN
+272 LSSKNLYQASMNLTN

-294 SDKESMKLFDQII
+294 NDKDSMKLLDQII
-307 DQINEVEAVLFDKA
+307 DQINGVETVLYDKA
-321 SVDMQIDHEA
+321 SVDMQIDHET
-331 MEEQYFSLLSH
+331 MEEQYFALLSH
-342 GSAAAG
+342 GSTTAG

-353 EEFALVEH
+353 EEFALVEDH
-361 DFVAIE
+361 FVAIE

-372 MDQILAEAGLDAD
+372 MDKILAEAELDAD

-393 IGRFE
+393 IRRFE
-398 NMPDKSSTSDEDRS
+398 DMPDKSSTADEDRG
-412 LRRGIMKIFYEMYEK
+412 LRRGIMKIYYDLYERVFLRDYER
-427 VFIHDFERTGET
+427 EGET
-439 PIVIDLFLR
+439 PVVIDLFLR

-460 MREELLCF
+460 MREELLSF
-468 DRDVQNQGA
+468 ERGVPNQGE

-486 LTEILQGKK
+486 LTAIIRGEK

-513 KKSGAI
+513 KKTGAI
-519 SADEMKNM
+519 SADEMKNL
-527 ERDLKAKLHYEIQ
+527 EQDLKAKFHYEIQ

-565 CLSSL
+565 CMSSL

-599 LYVEGEWNNKKEY
+599 LYTEGEWGTKKEH

-631 LMWQELSGRRRNS
+631 LMWQELSGRKRNS
-644 KGRFLLPLFFEGE
+644 KGRFLMPIFFEGE
-657 LETVMITLFG
+657 LDAVMIGLFG

-682 NNIQIKSLT
+682 NNVQIKSLT

-769 IADQPLFKDAMAR
+769 ISDQPLFKDAMAR
-782 YQRENGKKQREYELK
+782 YQRENGKKQKEYDLK
-797 FRVWEKDGIQ
+797 FRVWQKDGVE
-807 VPEEIMETQRF
+807 VPEAILETYRF
-818 YQDM
+818 YKDM

>member
-1 MCREVAGAELTA
+1 M
-13 EVTFA
+13 
-18 DYGYN
+18 
-23 AGVHGFLILSITYR
+23 
-37 GGTGL
+37 

-54 IKGYDIFVKGED
+54 IKGYDIFVKGDD

-74 KGRIKVHTEGINLEI
+74 KGRIKVHAEGVNLEI
-89 GSGHFLGICDLPDSV
+89 GSGHFLGICDLPDAS
-104 YQVTYT
+104 YRVTYT
-110 AVTNSA
+110 ATTNSA
-116 IYIFEVKENMEDT
+116 IYIFEAKENLEDT

-153 SLGDIYQ
+153 GLGEIYH
-160 SMEEQAEKTFLRIGE
+160 SMEEQSENTFLRIGE
-175 ICQSYHNLCK
+175 ICQIYHNMCK
-185 QHGTEMMTIDT
+185 QHGTQQMAIDT
-196 DGKLLSDIH
+196 DGKLLSDVH
-205 QHAVNTEQIAYYQA
+205 QHAVNTERIAYYQA

-226 IQKAFYGSSESI
+226 VQKAFYGSSEVI
-238 VRYHLAEQIAL
+238 IRYHLAEQIEL
-249 TQRLLEQCGEAAKYL
+249 TRMLLEQCEEAAKYL

-272 LSPRNLFQASMKLTN
+272 LSSKNLYQASMNLTS

-294 SDKESMKLFDQII
+294 SDKDSMKLVDQII
-307 DQINEVEAVLFDKA
+307 DQINGVEAVLFDKA

-342 GSAAAG
+342 GNAASG

-353 EEFALVEH
+353 EEFALVE
-361 DFVAIE
+361 DNFVAIE

-372 MDQILAEAGLDAD
+372 LNQILAEAELDAD

-393 IGRFE
+393 ISRFE

-412 LRRGIMKIFYEMYEK
+412 LRRGIMKIYYDLYEK
-427 VFIHDFERTGET
+427 VFLHDYEREGET
-439 PIVIDLFLR
+439 PLVIDLFLR

-460 MREELLCF
+460 MREELLSF
-468 DRDVQNQGA
+468 ERGVPNQGE

-486 LTEILQGKK
+486 LTAIIRGDK

-513 KKSGAI
+513 KKTGAI

-527 ERDLKAKLHYEIQ
+527 EQDSKAKMHYEIQ

-565 CLSSL
+565 CMSSL
-570 SRSYLSKDKVT
+570 VRSYLSKDKVT
-581 SCIRKLCQIDY
+581 ACIRKICQIDY
-592 SVFYREI
+592 SVFYREM
-599 LYVEGEWNNKKEY
+599 LYTEGEWSDKKEHV
-612 IMEEV
+612 MEEV

-631 LMWQELSGRRRNS
+631 LMWQELSGRKRNS
-644 KGRFLLPLFFEGE
+644 KGRFLMPLFFEGE
-657 LETVMITLFG
+657 LDAVMIALFG

-682 NNIQIKSLT
+682 NNVQIKSLT

-697 IQFYRKNRELSDA
+697 IQFYKKNRELSDT

-782 YQRENGKKQREYELK
+782 YQRENGKKQKEYDLK
-797 FRVWEKDGIQ
+797 FRVWQKDGIE
-807 VPEEIMETQRF
+807 VPEAILETQRF
-818 YQDM
+818 YKDM

>member
-1 MCREVAGAELTA
+1 M
-13 EVTFA
+13 
-18 DYGYN
+18 
-23 AGVHGFLILSITYR
+23 
-37 GGTGL
+37 

-54 IKGYDIFVKGED
+54 IKGYDIFVKGDD

-74 KGRIKVHTEGINLEI
+74 KGRIKIHAEGVNLEI
-89 GSGHFLGICDLPDSV
+89 GSGHFLGICDLQDAS
-104 YQVTYT
+104 YRATYT
-110 AVTNSA
+110 ATMNSA
-116 IYIFEVKENMEDT
+116 IYIFEAKGNLEDT

-160 SMEEQAEKTFLRIGE
+160 SMEEQAENTFLRIGE
-175 ICQSYHNLCK
+175 ICQSYHNMCK
-185 QHGTEMMTIDT
+185 QHGTEQMLIDT

-219 CAVVKPE
+219 CAVIKSEV
-226 IQKAFYGSSESI
+226 QKAFYGSSEVI
-238 VRYHLAEQIAL
+238 VRYHLAEQINL
-249 TQRLLEQCGEAAKYL
+249 IRMLREQCEEAAKYL

-272 LSPRNLFQASMKLTN
+272 LSPKNLYQASMNLTN
-287 SLQNMDI
+287 SLQKMDV
-294 SDKESMKLFDQII
+294 STKESMKLFDEII
-307 DQINEVEAVLFDKA
+307 DQINGVEAVLYDKA

-348 PSVSM
+348 PSISM
-353 EEFALVEH
+353 EEFALVE
-361 DFVAIE
+361 DNFVAIE

-372 MDQILAEAGLDAD
+372 MNQILAEAELDAD

-393 IGRFE
+393 ISRFE
-398 NMPDKSSTSDEDRS
+398 NMTDKSSTSDEDRS
-412 LRRGIMKIFYEMYEK
+412 LRRGIMKIFYDLYEK
-427 VFIHDFERTGET
+427 VFLHDYEREGET
-439 PIVIDLFLR
+439 PLVIDLFLR

-460 MREELLCF
+460 LREELLSF
-468 DRDVQNQGA
+468 ERGVPNQGE

-486 LTEILQGKK
+486 LTAIIRGEK

-513 KKSGAI
+513 KKTGAI
-519 SADEMKNM
+519 SADEMKNL
-527 ERDLKAKLHYEIQ
+527 EQDLKAKMHYEIQ

-565 CLSSL
+565 CMSSL
-570 SRSYLSKDKVT
+570 ARSYLSKDKVT
-581 SCIRKLCQIDY
+581 ACIRKLCQIDY
-592 SVFYREI
+592 SVFYREM
-599 LYVEGEWNNKKEY
+599 LYTEGEWSTKKEH
-612 IMEEV
+612 IMENV

-631 LMWQELSGRRRNS
+631 LMWQELSSRKRNS
-644 KGRFLLPLFFEGE
+644 KGRFLMPIFFEGE
-657 LETVMITLFG
+657 LDAVMIALFG

-682 NNIQIKSLT
+682 NNVQIKSLT

-697 IQFYRKNRELSDA
+697 IQFYKKNRELSDA

-782 YQRENGKKQREYELK
+782 YQRENGKKQKEYDLK
-797 FRVWEKDGIQ
+797 FRVWQKDGVE
-807 VPEEIMETQRF
+807 VPEAILETQRF
-818 YQDM
+818 YKDM

>member
-1 MCREVAGAELTA
+1 M
-13 EVTFA
+13 
-18 DYGYN
+18 
-23 AGVHGFLILSITYR
+23 
-37 GGTGL
+37 

-74 KGRIKVHTEGINLEI
+74 KGRIKVHAEGVNLEV
-89 GSGHFLGICDLPDSV
+89 GSGHFLGICDLPDASYRV
-104 YQVTYT
+104 NYT
-110 AVTNSA
+110 ATTNSA
-116 IYIFEVKENMEDT
+116 IYIFEAKENLEDT

-153 SLGDIYQ
+153 GLGEIYQ
-160 SMEEQAEKTFLRIGE
+160 SMEEQAENTFLRIGE
-175 ICQSYHNLCK
+175 ICQSYHNMCK
-185 QHGTEMMTIDT
+185 QHGTQQMTIDT

-205 QHAVNTEQIAYYQA
+205 QHAVNTGQITYYQA

-226 IQKAFYGSSESI
+226 IQKAFYGSSEAI
-238 VRYHLAEQIAL
+238 IRYHLAEQIEL
-249 TQRLLEQCGEAAKYL
+249 TRMLLEQCEEAAQYL
-264 QGLMQPLM
+264 QNLMQPLM
-272 LSPRNLFQASMKLTN
+272 LSSKNLYQASMNLTS
-287 SLQNMDI
+287 SLQNMDV
-294 SDKESMKLFDQII
+294 SDKESMKLVDQII
-307 DQINEVEAVLFDKA
+307 DQINGVEAVLYDKA
-321 SVDMQIDHEA
+321 SIDMQIDHEA
-331 MEEQYFSLLSH
+331 MEEQYFSLLSRGNNTP
-342 GSAAAG
+342 GS
-348 PSVSM
+348 SVSM
-353 EEFALVEH
+353 EEFALVE
-361 DFVAIE
+361 DNFVAIE

-372 MDQILAEAGLDAD
+372 MDQILAEAELDAD

-393 IGRFE
+393 ISRFE

-412 LRRGIMKIFYEMYEK
+412 LRRGIMKVYYDIYEK
-427 VFIHDFERTGET
+427 VFLHDYEREGET
-439 PIVIDLFLR
+439 PLVIDMFLR

-460 MREELLCF
+460 LREELLSF
-468 DRDVQNQGA
+468 ERGVPNQGE

-486 LTEILQGKK
+486 LTAIIRGDK

-513 KKSGAI
+513 KKVGAI
-519 SADEMKNM
+519 SADEMKKL
-527 ERDLKAKLHYEIQ
+527 EQDLKAKMHYEIQ

-565 CLSSL
+565 CLASL

-581 SCIRKLCQIDY
+581 ACIRKLCQIDY

-599 LYVEGEWNNKKEY
+599 LYTEGEWSEKKEH

-631 LMWQELSGRRRNS
+631 LMWQELSGRKRNS
-644 KGRFLLPLFFEGE
+644 KGRFLMPLFFEGE
-657 LETVMITLFG
+657 LDAVMIALFG

-682 NNIQIKSLT
+682 NNVQIKSLT

-697 IQFYRKNRELSDA
+697 IQFYKKNRELSDT

-769 IADQPLFKDAMAR
+769 IADQPLFKEAMAR
-782 YQRENGKKQREYELK
+782 YQRENGKKQKEYDLK
-797 FRVWEKDGIQ
+797 FRVWDKDGIE
-807 VPEEIMETQRF
+807 VPEAIKETQRF
-818 YQDM
+818 YKDM

>member
-1 MCREVAGAELTA
+1 M
-13 EVTFA
+13 
-18 DYGYN
+18 
-23 AGVHGFLILSITYR
+23 
-37 GGTGL
+37 

-74 KGRIKVHTEGINLEI
+74 KGRIKVHAEGINLEI
-89 GSGHFLGICDLPDSV
+89 GSGHFLGICDLPDAS
-104 YQVTYT
+104 YRVTYT
-110 AVTNSA
+110 ATTNSA
-116 IYIFEVKENMEDT
+116 IYIFEAKDDLQET
-129 LDSILS
+129 LDGILS

-160 SMEEQAEKTFLRIGE
+160 SMEKQAENTFLRIGE
-175 ICQSYHNLCK
+175 LCQSYHNMCK
-185 QHGTEMMTIDT
+185 LHGTEQMVIDI
-196 DGKLLSDIH
+196 DDKLLSDTH
-205 QHAVNTEQIAYYQA
+205 QHVVDTDRIEYYQA

-226 IQKAFYGSSESI
+226 VQKAFYGSSESI

-249 TQRLLEQCGEAAKYL
+249 IRMLLEQCTEAAKYL

-272 LSPRNLFQASMKLTN
+272 LSPKNLYQASMNLTN

-294 SDKESMKLFDQII
+294 SDKDSMKLFDQII
-307 DQINEVEAVLFDKA
+307 DQINEVEAVLYDKA
-321 SVDMQIDHEA
+321 SVDMQIDHKT

-342 GSAAAG
+342 GNTAAG

-353 EEFALVEH
+353 EEFALVE
-361 DFVAIE
+361 DNFVAIE
-367 ELDGA
+367 ELDQA
-372 MDQILAEAGLDAD
+372 MNKILAAAGLDAD
-385 KEQEFRDL
+385 KEQEFREL
-393 IGRFE
+393 IKRFE
-398 NMPDKSSTSDEDRS
+398 DLPDKSSTADDERT
-412 LRRGIMKIFYEMYEK
+412 LRRSIMKIYYDIYEK
-427 VFIHDFERTGET
+427 VFLSDFESGEDT

-460 MREELLCF
+460 MREELLSF
-468 DRDVQNQGA
+468 DRSSSNQGE

-486 LTEILQGKK
+486 LTAILKGEK

-513 KKSGAI
+513 KKTGAI
-519 SADEMKNM
+519 TADEMKNL
-527 ERDLKAKLHYEIQ
+527 EQDCKAKFHYEIQ

-565 CLSSL
+565 CMSSL
-570 SRSYLSKDKVT
+570 ARSYLSKDKVT

-599 LYVEGEWNNKKEY
+599 LYIEGEWSDKKEH

-631 LMWQELSGRRRNS
+631 LMWQELSGRKRNS
-644 KGRFLLPLFFEGE
+644 KGRFLMPIFFEGE
-657 LETVMITLFG
+657 LEAVMIALFG

-682 NNIQIKSLT
+682 NNVQIKSLT

-697 IQFYRKNRELSDA
+697 IQFYRKNRELSDT

-782 YQRENGKKQREYELK
+782 YQRENGKKQKEYDLK

-807 VPEEIMETQRF
+807 VPEEILETQRF
-818 YQDM
+818 YRDM

>member
-1 MCREVAGAELTA
+1 M
-13 EVTFA
+13 
-18 DYGYN
+18 
-23 AGVHGFLILSITYR
+23 
-37 GGTGL
+37 

-74 KGRIKVHTEGINLEI
+74 KGRIKVHAEGVNLEV
-89 GSGHFLGICDLPDSV
+89 GSGHFLGICDLPDAS
-104 YQVTYT
+104 YRVTYT
-110 AVTNSA
+110 ATTNSA
-116 IYIFEVKENMEDT
+116 IYIFEAKENLEDT

-153 SLGDIYQ
+153 GLGEIYQ
-160 SMEEQAEKTFLRIGE
+160 SMEEQAENTFLRIGE
-175 ICQSYHNLCK
+175 ICQSYHNMCK
-185 QHGTEMMTIDT
+185 QHGTQQMTIDT

-205 QHAVNTEQIAYYQA
+205 QHAVNTEQIMYYQA

-226 IQKAFYGSSESI
+226 VQKAFYGSSETI
-238 VRYHLAEQIAL
+238 IRYHLAEQIEL
-249 TQRLLEQCGEAAKYL
+249 VRMLREQCEEAAKYL

-272 LSPRNLFQASMKLTN
+272 LSPKNLYQASMNLTS
-287 SLQNMDI
+287 SLQNMDV
-294 SDKESMKLFDQII
+294 STKESMKLFDGII
-307 DQINEVEAVLFDKA
+307 DQINGVEAVLYDKA
-321 SVDMQIDHEA
+321 SIDMQIDHEA
-331 MEEQYFSLLSH
+331 MEEQYFSLLSR
-342 GSAAAG
+342 GNNTSG

-353 EEFALVEH
+353 EEFALVE
-361 DFVAIE
+361 DNFVAIE

-372 MDQILAEAGLDAD
+372 MDQILAEAELDAD

-393 IGRFE
+393 ISRFE

-412 LRRGIMKIFYEMYEK
+412 LRRGIMKVYYDIYEK
-427 VFIHDFERTGET
+427 VFLHDYEREGET
-439 PIVIDLFLR
+439 PLVIDMFLR

-460 MREELLCF
+460 LREELLSF
-468 DRDVQNQGA
+468 ERGVPNQGE

-486 LTEILQGKK
+486 LTAIIRGDK

-513 KKSGAI
+513 KKVGAI
-519 SADEMKNM
+519 SADEMKKL
-527 ERDLKAKLHYEIQ
+527 EQDLKAKMHYEIQ

-565 CLSSL
+565 CLASL

-581 SCIRKLCQIDY
+581 ACIRKLCQIDY

-599 LYVEGEWNNKKEY
+599 LYTEGEWSEKKEH

-631 LMWQELSGRRRNS
+631 LMWQELSGRKRNS
-644 KGRFLLPLFFEGE
+644 KGRFLMPLFFEGE
-657 LETVMITLFG
+657 LDAVMIALFG

-682 NNIQIKSLT
+682 NNVQIKSLT

-697 IQFYRKNRELSDA
+697 IQFYKKNRELSDT

-769 IADQPLFKDAMAR
+769 IADQPLFKEAMAR
-782 YQRENGKKQREYELK
+782 YQRENGKKQKEYDLK
-797 FRVWEKDGIQ
+797 FRVWDKDGIE
-807 VPEEIMETQRF
+807 VPEAIKETQRF
-818 YQDM
+818 YKDM

>member
-1 MCREVAGAELTA
+1 M
-13 EVTFA
+13 
-18 DYGYN
+18 
-23 AGVHGFLILSITYR
+23 
-37 GGTGL
+37 

-54 IKGYDIFVKGED
+54 IKGYDIFVKGEE

-74 KGRIKVHTEGINLEI
+74 KGRIKVHAEGINLEI
-89 GSGHFLGICDLPDSV
+89 GSGHFLGICDLPDAS
-104 YQVTYT
+104 YRVTYT
-110 AVTNSA
+110 ATTNSA
-116 IYIFEVKENMEDT
+116 IYIFEAKEDLQDT
-129 LDSILS
+129 LDGILS

-160 SMEEQAEKTFLRIGE
+160 SMEKQAENTFLRIGE
-175 ICQSYHNLCK
+175 LCQSYHNMCK
-185 QHGTEMMTIDT
+185 HHGTEQMVIDT
-196 DGKLLSDIH
+196 DGKLLADTH
-205 QHAVNTEQIAYYQA
+205 QHVVDTERIEYYQA

-226 IQKAFYGSSESI
+226 VQKAFYGSSESI

-249 TQRLLEQCGEAAKYL
+249 IRMLLEQCAEAAKYL

-272 LSPRNLFQASMKLTN
+272 LSPKNLYQASMNLTN

-294 SDKESMKLFDQII
+294 SDKDSMKLFDQII
-307 DQINEVEAVLFDKA
+307 DQINEVEAVLYDKA
-321 SVDMQIDHEA
+321 SVDMQIDHKI

-342 GSAAAG
+342 GSTAAG
-348 PSVSM
+348 PSVAM
-353 EEFALVEH
+353 EEFALVE
-361 DFVAIE
+361 DNFVAIE
-367 ELDGA
+367 ELDQA
-372 MDQILAEAGLDAD
+372 MNKILAAAGLDAD
-385 KEQEFRDL
+385 KEQEFREL
-393 IGRFE
+393 IRRFE
-398 NMPDKSSTSDEDRS
+398 DLPDKSSTSDDERT
-412 LRRGIMKIFYEMYEK
+412 LRRSIMKIYYDIYERVFLSDYESEE
-427 VFIHDFERTGET
+427 DT

-460 MREELLCF
+460 MREELLSF
-468 DRDVQNQGA
+468 DRSSSNQGE

-486 LTEILQGKK
+486 LTAILKGEK

-513 KKSGAI
+513 KKTGAI
-519 SADEMKNM
+519 TADEMKNL
-527 ERDLKAKLHYEIQ
+527 EQDCKAKFHYEIQ

-565 CLSSL
+565 CMSSL
-570 SRSYLSKDKVT
+570 VRSYLSKDKVT

-599 LYVEGEWNNKKEY
+599 LYIEGDWSDKKEH

-631 LMWQELSGRRRNS
+631 LMWQELSGRKRNS
-644 KGRFLLPLFFEGE
+644 KGRFLMPIFFEGE
-657 LETVMITLFG
+657 LEAVMIALFG

-682 NNIQIKSLT
+682 NNVQIKSLT

-697 IQFYRKNRELSDA
+697 IQFYRKNRELSDT

-769 IADQPLFKDAMAR
+769 IADQPLFKEAMAR
-782 YQRENGKKQREYELK
+782 YQRENGKKQKEYDLK

-807 VPEEIMETQRF
+807 VPEEILETQRF
-818 YQDM
+818 YRDM

>member
-1 MCREVAGAELTA
+1 M
-13 EVTFA
+13 
-18 DYGYN
+18 
-23 AGVHGFLILSITYR
+23 
-37 GGTGL
+37 

-54 IKGYDIFVKGED
+54 IKGYDIFVKGDD

-74 KGRIKVHTEGINLEI
+74 KGRVKVHAEGVNLEI
-89 GSGHFLGICDLPDSV
+89 GSGHFLGICDLQDAS
-104 YQVTYT
+104 YCVTYT
-110 AVTNSA
+110 ATTNSA
-116 IYIFEVKENMEDT
+116 IYIFEAKENLEDT

-153 SLGDIYQ
+153 GLGEIYQ
-160 SMEEQAEKTFLRIGE
+160 SMEEQAENTFLRIGE
-175 ICQSYHNLCK
+175 ICQSYHNMCK
-185 QHGTEMMTIDT
+185 QHGTQQMTIDT

-226 IQKAFYGSSESI
+226 VQKAFYGSSEAI
-238 VRYHLAEQIAL
+238 IRYHLSEQIEL
-249 TQRLLEQCGEAAKYL
+249 TRMLLEQCEEAAKYL

-272 LSPRNLFQASMKLTN
+272 LSSKNLYQASMNLTS

-294 SDKESMKLFDQII
+294 SDKDSMKLVDQII
-307 DQINEVEAVLFDKA
+307 DQINGVEAVLYDKA
-321 SVDMQIDHEA
+321 SVDMQIDHET
-331 MEEQYFSLLSH
+331 MEEQYFSLMSR
-342 GSAAAG
+342 GNATAG

-353 EEFALVEH
+353 EEFALVE
-361 DFVAIE
+361 DNFVSIE

-372 MDQILAEAGLDAD
+372 MNQILAEAELDAD

-393 IGRFE
+393 IRRFE
-398 NMPDKSSTSDEDRS
+398 DMPDKSSTADEDRS
-412 LRRGIMKIFYEMYEK
+412 LRRGIMKIYYDVYERVFLRDYER
-427 VFIHDFERTGET
+427 EGET
-439 PIVIDLFLR
+439 PLVIDLFLR

-460 MREELLCF
+460 MREELLSF
-468 DRDVQNQGA
+468 ERGVPNQGE

-486 LTEILQGKK
+486 LTAIIRGEK

-513 KKSGAI
+513 KKTGAI
-519 SADEMKNM
+519 SADEMKNL
-527 ERDLKAKLHYEIQ
+527 EQDLKAKMHYEIQ

-565 CLSSL
+565 CMSSL
-570 SRSYLSKDKVT
+570 ARSYLSKDKVT
-581 SCIRKLCQIDY
+581 ACIRKLCQIDY

-599 LYVEGEWNNKKEY
+599 LYTEGEWGTKKEH
-612 IMEEV
+612 IMENV

-631 LMWQELSGRRRNS
+631 LMWQELSGRKRNS
-644 KGRFLLPLFFEGE
+644 KGRFLMPIFFEGE
-657 LETVMITLFG
+657 LDAVMIALFG

-682 NNIQIKSLT
+682 NNVQIKSLT

-697 IQFYRKNRELSDA
+697 IQFYRKNRELSDT

-782 YQRENGKKQREYELK
+782 YQRENGKKQKEYDLK
-797 FRVWEKDGIQ
+797 FRVWQKDGIE
-807 VPEEIMETQRF
+807 VPEAILETQR
-818 YQDM
+818 YYKDM